1 MNNLVK
7 QVKVYKSKYSEAQN
21 ENKYLR
27 ALTKTTQLTEVK
39 IENELYKKE
48 LIRLRSLLEKEIGNK
63 MTEAHRKATDK
74 PTQNVRV
81 YELENMLH

>member
-1 MNNLVK
+1 MLHNLVK
-7 QVKVYKSKYSEAQN
+7 QVKVYKNKYSEVYN

-48 LIRLRSLLEKEIGNK
+48 LIRLRSLLEKEIGAK
-63 MTEAHRKATDK
+63 MTE
-74 PTQNVRV
+74 
-81 YELENMLH
+81 